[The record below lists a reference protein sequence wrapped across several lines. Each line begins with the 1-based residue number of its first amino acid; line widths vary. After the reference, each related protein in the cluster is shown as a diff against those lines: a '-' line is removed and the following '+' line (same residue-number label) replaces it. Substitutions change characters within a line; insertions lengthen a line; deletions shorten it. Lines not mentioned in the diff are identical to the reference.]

1 MFSND
6 SRTVMTLDAGG
17 TNFVFTAIQGN
28 QEIVNPVVLP
38 SHSGNLYVCLETI
51 VEGFNMIE
59 KMLDDRPVAI
69 SFAFPGPADYENGI
83 IGDLPNFPAFRGGVA
98 LGPYLNEKFGLPVFI
113 NNDGNLFAY
122 GEAIAGALPEI
133 NGKLKKAGSSKQYK
147 KPAWDYHGNR
157 LWRRSGNQ

>member
-59 KMLDDRPVAI
+59 KC
-69 SFAFPGPADYENGI
+69 
-83 IGDLPNFPAFRGGVA
+83 
-98 LGPYLNEKFGLPVFI
+98 
-113 NNDGNLFAY
+113 
-122 GEAIAGALPEI
+122 
-133 NGKLKKAGSSKQYK
+133 
-147 KPAWDYHGNR
+147 
-157 LWRRSGNQ
+157 

>member
-1 MFSND
+1 MGVVGGAVIPFIQGLVNDSISFVALSVIFISLSLILFFTFNLKKMFSND

-83 IGDLPNFPAFRGGVA
+83 IGDLPNFPHSVA
-98 LGPYLNEKFGLPVFI
+98 V
-113 NNDGNLFAY
+113 
-122 GEAIAGALPEI
+122 
-133 NGKLKKAGSSKQYK
+133 
-147 KPAWDYHGNR
+147 WH
-157 LWRRSGNQ
+157 